1 MTLERIEYTRMQN
14 NVKDIAG
21 ERQAF
26 ETLKPRLVSI
36 WQSLQNDEAYEHTSV
51 IVPSL
56 SVNQDELAKITGAP
70 FYEERL
76 LFALIRLKN
85 PNARVIY
92 VTSQPV
98 HPDIVEYYLDL
109 LPGVPGYHA
118 RKRLEMLSVY
128 DASSRPLSLKM
139 LERPRFLS
147 RLRKMIGD
155 PQRAYLTAY
164 NCTDLERRLAVALD
178 VPLNGVDPD
187 LLYHGT
193 KSGSRKIFRDIG
205 IAVPDGVEDLNS
217 EQQIITA
224 LAELQASHPEIRK
237 AVIKLNDGFAG
248 EGNGVFEYPGNEASR
263 KSISASLREMKWPS
277 GQEQYRPFL
286 SKFADMGGVVEEM
299 IDADEVRSPSVQMRI
314 YPDGQ
319 SALVSSHE
327 QVLGGATGQAYLGCR
342 FPASEE
348 YRQQLQRDSEKIGNV
363 LSRAGVVGRFGI
375 DFLVCRSGD
384 GPWSTFAI
392 EINLRMC
399 GTTPPFHALEFLT
412 GGQLD
417 TGTGLFEAPDGRQKF
432 YVATD
437 NLKSPSYRGLLPEDL
452 LEIASRNG
460 LSFDHGTDTGV
471 LFYMLGALSQYGKL
485 GMTCI
490 GNSIEEADELFSRT
504 VRTLDERTRG
514 DADDHGEMQP
524 LLDKKPEME

>member
-1 MTLERIEYTRMQN
+1 MQ
-14 NVKDIAG
+14 KEIQDIAS

-26 ETLKPRLVSI
+26 ETLKPRLASI
-36 WQSLQNDEAYEHTSV
+36 WQSLQDDDTYEHTSV

-56 SVNQDELAKITGAP
+56 SVNQEELAKITGAP

-98 HPDIVEYYLDL
+98 HPDIIEYYLDL

-118 RKRLEMLSVY
+118 RKRLEMMSVY
-128 DASSRPLSLKM
+128 DASSRPLSQKM
-139 LERPRFLS
+139 LERPRFLT
-147 RLRKMIGD
+147 RLKRMIGD

-164 NCTDLERRLAVALD
+164 NCTDLERSLAVALD
-178 VPLNGVDPD
+178 VPLNGVDPE

-193 KSGSRKIFRDIG
+193 KSGSRKLFRSVG
-205 IAVPDGVEDLNS
+205 IAVPEGVEDLKC
-217 EQQIITA
+217 EQEIIAA
-224 LAELQASHPEIRK
+224 LAKLKESRPGIQR

-248 EGNGVFEYPGNEASR
+248 EGNGVFEYLGNKASR
-263 KSISASLREMKWPS
+263 KSIAASLEQMKWPS
-277 GQEQYRPFL
+277 GQEQYRTFL
-286 SKFADMGGVVEEM
+286 GKFAAMGGVVEEM

-319 SALVSSHE
+319 SAVVSSHE

-342 FPASEE
+342 FPASDE
-348 YRQQLQRDSEKIGNV
+348 YRLQLQRDSERIGDV

-375 DFLVCRSGD
+375 DFLVCRSAG
-384 GPWSTFAI
+384 GPWSTYAI

-417 TGTGLFEAPDGRQKF
+417 SGSGLFEAPDRTQKY

-471 LFYMLGALSQYGKL
+471 LFYMMGALSQYGKL

-490 GNSIEEADELFSRT
+490 GNSIEEADELFTRT